1 MKNYEGFQGDEIAK
15 AVERLNESRRA
26 SEPPETLI
34 WSALGLVLVL
44 FYAFLLTTR
53 WFS

>member
-1 MKNYEGFQGDEIAK
+1 MKKSRELQPDEIAE

-26 SEPPETLI
+26 SAPPETLI

>member
-15 AVERLNESRRA
+15 VVERLNESRRA
-26 SEPPETLI
+26 SKPPETLI